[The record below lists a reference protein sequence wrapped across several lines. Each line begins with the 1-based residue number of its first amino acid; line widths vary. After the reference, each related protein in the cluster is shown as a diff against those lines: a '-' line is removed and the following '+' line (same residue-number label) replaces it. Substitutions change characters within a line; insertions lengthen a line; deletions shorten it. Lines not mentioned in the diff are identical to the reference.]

1 MTRYS
6 KTSRIFG
13 GLLCSLLLFSKTFA
27 TETIVIGGET
37 TGLSWEDAAESAPVI
52 DFDSR
57 PGWIQPN
64 NVSEDVNIALRTLE
78 RGGQITSPN
87 AQAVLRLSSDVLRQR
102 LESVIDGNP
111 STAFEAKNV
120 AATGIL
126 LVIDLGARFGVDL
139 IRFFPRETYQTD
151 FMKGYVLSTNDGV
164 FGADIIESSA
174 DKLPDQTLLTV
185 MAQDG
190 SNNRDTID
198 VRFPLQYVRYIRLES
213 TQRFNWEIDEIEIFG
228 RGFVPES
235 SYLSQVFDMGQESLW
250 GQLTWDTEQIGA
262 NSNSRLTI
270 RTRSGNSSSPNE
282 DPSKWSDWSTPYESS
297 GDPIMSPAPHRYFQF
312 SISFES
318 DGLEDAIAMDSLA
331 FEFFR
336 PALAKSIVG
345 EIWPQEVAVGV
356 DTSFE
361 YTIRVSEAEGFNR
374 IQIDTPAPVS
384 TVREVRLNGEEIS
397 FTKEPGE
404 KNVIVS
410 FAHQTGSH
418 DLQLIFDTAVL
429 RYETVFTGRLFDTT
443 RDGALSQAISGGDVT
458 SSFAG
463 NDLSVRV
470 PIEGQSLVYSISVNP
485 AVFTP
490 NGDGVNDKTTISYDL
505 LYLTGY
511 TPLTLRVY
519 NLAGNEL
526 AALKTKDIQSGR
538 HSYNWDGRNAW
549 GELLPPGIYILQVE
563 VDTDSGTE
571 TRSATVA
578 IAY

>member
-37 TGLSWEDAAESAPVI
+37 TGLSWEDAAEFAPVI

-64 NVSEDVNIALRTLE
+64 NVSEDVNIALRNSRAWRANNFTQ
-78 RGGQITSPN
+78 R
-87 AQAVLRLSSDVLRQR
+87 SSGSASQFRCASSAIGKHHRWQ
-102 LESVIDGNP
+102 P
-111 STAFEAKNV
+111 CMAFEAKNV

-250 GQLTWDTEQIGA
+250 GQLTWDTEQI
-262 NSNSRLTI
+262 
-270 RTRSGNSSSPNE
+270 E
-282 DPSKWSDWSTPYESS
+282 
-297 GDPIMSPAPHRYFQF
+297 
-312 SISFES
+312 
-318 DGLEDAIAMDSLA
+318 
-331 FEFFR
+331 
-336 PALAKSIVG
+336 
-345 EIWPQEVAVGV
+345 
-356 DTSFE
+356 
-361 YTIRVSEAEGFNR
+361 
-374 IQIDTPAPVS
+374 
-384 TVREVRLNGEEIS
+384 
-397 FTKEPGE
+397 
-404 KNVIVS
+404 
-410 FAHQTGSH
+410 QT
-418 DLQLIFDTAVL
+418 QT
-429 RYETVFTGRLFDTT
+429 
-443 RDGALSQAISGGDVT
+443 
-458 SSFAG
+458 
-463 NDLSVRV
+463 
-470 PIEGQSLVYSISVNP
+470 LV
-485 AVFTP
+485 
-490 NGDGVNDKTTISYDL
+490 
-505 LYLTGY
+505 
-511 TPLTLRVY
+511 
-519 NLAGNEL
+519 
-526 AALKTKDIQSGR
+526 
-538 HSYNWDGRNAW
+538 
-549 GELLPPGIYILQVE
+549 
-563 VDTDSGTE
+563 
-571 TRSATVA
+571 
-578 IAY
+578 